1 MAAFH
6 TCYFTSLLE
15 ELREK
20 TLGSLPLVSCVPFPF
35 AGFAL
40 YHFTVIKHGQEHGFM
55 QSPVNSPGKS
65 LNLGV
70 VLGTPDSDGLVLL
83 LFWDGM
89 FLLDLLNPSS
99 LMGHLRPVFPY

>member
-1 MAAFH
+1 MLFYLFVGGIKGEDSWKLAPGFLL
-6 TCYFTSLLE
+6 TS
-15 ELREK
+15 
-20 TLGSLPLVSCVPFPF
+20 PHVPFPF
-35 AGFAL
+35 AGFTL

-55 QSPVNSPGKS
+55 QSPVNSPGIS